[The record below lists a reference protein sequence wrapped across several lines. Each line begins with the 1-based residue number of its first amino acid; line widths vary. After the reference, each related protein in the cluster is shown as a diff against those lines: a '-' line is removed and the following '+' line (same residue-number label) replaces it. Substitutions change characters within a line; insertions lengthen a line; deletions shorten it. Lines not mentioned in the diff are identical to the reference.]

1 RPAAAA
7 SRPAP
12 RRGEGQGAR
21 AAQLVD
27 SIRSGS
33 LRQWEVAKSVEA
45 KAALGELGDLKE
57 CTRAISALGAEG
69 LWESAVGLLQ
79 EMRLRPDGAPDAVAW
94 SAAITACEKVCP
106 AGGRCS
112 SHRDRGAAPR
122 SRGGLKI
129 GRRHLT
135 SAANFGGS
143 CTERSPRRS
152 ACTFLCR
159 RWAPSAAAGPQ
170 LRGLRGFPAYG
181 REAATATPQLQSAPW
196 SVPSGDAAAQLPVA
210 VGQGQADRKC
220 LLAPALA
227 VESWAAARCGK

>member
-122 SRGGLKI
+122 SRGGLKGLRADHSSRVRR
-129 GRRHLT
+129 GRCR
-135 SAANFGGS
+135 AA
-143 CTERSPRRS
+143 TLRRS
-152 ACTFLCR
+152 CPL
-159 RWAPSAAAGPQ
+159 
-170 LRGLRGFPAYG
+170 
-181 REAATATPQLQSAPW
+181 
-196 SVPSGDAAAQLPVA
+196 PSGRARPTGSVSWPRPWQWSLGRLRDA
-210 VGQGQADRKC
+210 
-220 LLAPALA
+220 
-227 VESWAAARCGK
+227 E

>member
-1 RPAAAA
+1 PRACASPPTLGGAMRRCWRPAAAA

-94 SAAITACEKVCP
+94 SAAITACEK
-106 AGGRCS
+106 
-112 SHRDRGAAPR
+112 AALR
-122 SRGGLKI
+122 MLV
-129 GRRHLT
+129 RR
-135 SAANFGGS
+135 NG
-143 CTERSPRRS
+143 
-152 ACTFLCR
+152 
-159 RWAPSAAAGPQ
+159 
-170 LRGLRGFPAYG
+170 
-181 REAATATPQLQSAPW
+181 
-196 SVPSGDAAAQLPVA
+196 
-210 VGQGQADRKC
+210 
-220 LLAPALA
+220 
-227 VESWAAARCGK
+227 